1 MTRWQAA
8 PILAALLAAAARAG
22 AQDNP
27 AIREAVRLAG
37 DGRGDEARRIVA
49 TELSRARPGE
59 TVYVEA
65 LYWRA
70 RLTAVGD
77 SAERDLRRIAIEY
90 PTSRWAPEALLQLAQ
105 LAMAAGNPVSAFALA
120 ERLRS
125 DYPDSDVRPQAAFW
139 AGRAA
144 FDLGEDRAA
153 CALLDSA
160 RTEGAADIEFVNRV
174 AFYRSRCGAV
184 PAGPG
189 PDAPSVSQPAAPTP
203 SEIPSRGPAPA
214 RPDTARSVPTPP
226 PADARPTAQPT
237 PTRPPPAA
245 PPAPTP
251 AGRFTVQVAAVR
263 TDREEQGVLR
273 VLRRAGYE
281 GRVVPGDDGYRRIR
295 VGGYATEAEALGAA
309 RRLRPVVGGRPFVVR
324 QP

>member
-1 MTRWQAA
+1 MTRWRAI
-8 PILAALLAAAARAG
+8 PMLAALLTAVAAPAG

-49 TELSRARPGE
+49 AELSRARPGDAP
-59 TVYVEA
+59 YIEA

-125 DYPDSDVRPQAAFW
+125 DYPDSELRPQAAFW

-144 FDLGEDRAA
+144 FDLGEARAA

-160 RTEGAADIEFVNRV
+160 RTEGASDIEFMNRV
-174 AFYRSRCGAV
+174 AFYWSRCGAV
-184 PAGPG
+184 PA
-189 PDAPSVSQPAAPTP
+189 QT
-203 SEIPSRGPAPA
+203 
-214 RPDTARSVPTPP
+214 DTARTTPTLPL
-226 PADARPTAQPT
+226 AGARPSAQPT
-237 PTRPPPAA
+237 PAHQPAAA
-245 PPAPTP
+245 PPASAPTR
-251 AGRFTVQVAAVR
+251 RFTVQVAAVR

-273 VLRRAGYE
+273 ALRRAGYE
-281 GRVVPGDDGYRRIR
+281 GHIVAGDDGFRRIR
-295 VGGYATEAEALGAA
+295 VGGYATEAEALSAA

-324 QP
+324 EP

>member
-1 MTRWQAA
+1 VTRWRAV
-8 PILAALLAAAARAG
+8 PILAALLAALASHAG

-49 TELSRARPGE
+49 EELSRARPGE
-59 TVYVEA
+59 TAYIEA

-90 PTSRWAPEALLQLAQ
+90 PTSRWAPDALLQLAQ
-105 LAMAAGNPVSAFALA
+105 LALAAGNPVSAFALA

-125 DYPDSDVRPQAAFW
+125 DYPESDL

-144 FDLGEDRAA
+144 FDLGEARAA

-160 RTEGAADIEFVNRV
+160 RTEGAADIEFLNRV
-174 AFYRSRCGAV
+174 TFYRSRCSAM
-184 PAGPG
+184 PART
-189 PDAPSVSQPAAPTP
+189 DTAPAAPAP
-203 SEIPSRGPAPA
+203 LPQPA
-214 RPDTARSVPTPP
+214 
-226 PADARPTAQPT
+226 
-237 PTRPPPAA
+237 AA
-245 PPAPTP
+245 PPAPAP
-251 AGRFTVQVAAVR
+251 SGRFAVQVAAVR

-273 VLRRAGYE
+273 ALRGAGFE
-281 GRVVPGDDGYRRIR
+281 GRVVAGDDGFRRIR
-295 VGGYATEAEALGAA
+295 VGGYATEADALSAA
-309 RRLRPVVGGRPFVVR
+309 LRLRPVVGGRPFVVR
-324 QP
+324 ER

>member
-1 MTRWQAA
+1 MRARA
-8 PILAALLAAAARAG
+8 VLVLAALVAASNPPAR

-37 DGRGDEARRIVA
+37 DGRGDEARRLVA
-49 TELSRARPGE
+49 TELSRAQPGDPA
-59 TVYVEA
+59 YIEA

-125 DYPDSDVRPQAAFW
+125 DYPDSELRPQAAFW

-144 FDLGEDRAA
+144 FDLGDTHAG

-160 RTEGAADIEFVNRV
+160 RTEGAADIEFANRV
-174 AFYRSRCGAV
+174 AFYRGRCGV
-184 PAGPG
+184 
-189 PDAPSVSQPAAPTP
+189 V
-203 SEIPSRGPAPA
+203 
-214 RPDTARSVPTPP
+214 
-226 PADARPTAQPT
+226 
-237 PTRPPPAA
+237 PAA
-245 PPAPTP
+245 PPAGVAAPPGPPPTP
-251 AGRFTVQVAAVR
+251 PVATDSASRAPARSDTARLAPATPPTEVRPATPPTPRQPAAAPLISIPSGHYTVQVAAAR

-273 VLRRAGYE
+273 QLRRAGYE
-281 GRVVPGDDGYRRIR
+281 GSVIAGDDGFRRIR
-295 VGGYATEAEALGAA
+295 VGSYATEAEALQVA
-309 RRLRPVVGGRPFVVR
+309 RRLRPVVGGRPFVVH

>member
-1 MTRWQAA
+1 MTRWRAI
-8 PILAALLAAAARAG
+8 PILAALLMAVAGRAG
-22 AQDNP
+22 AQDNQ

-37 DGRGDEARRIVA
+37 DGRGDEARRIVGA
-49 TELSRARPGE
+49 ELSRARPGE
-59 TVYVEA
+59 APYIEA

-90 PTSRWAPEALLQLAQ
+90 PTSRWAPDALLQLTQ

-125 DYPDSDVRPQAAFW
+125 DYPDSDLRPQAAFW

-144 FDLGEDRAA
+144 FDLGEARAA

-160 RTEGAADIEFVNRV
+160 RTEAAADVEFMNRV
-174 AFYRSRCGAV
+174 AFYRSRCSAA
-184 PAGPG
+184 PTRTDTARATP
-189 PDAPSVSQPAAPTP
+189 APSPQPAAAQPAT
-203 SEIPSRGPAPA
+203 APA
-214 RPDTARSVPTPP
+214 
-226 PADARPTAQPT
+226 
-237 PTRPPPAA
+237 
-245 PPAPTP
+245 
-251 AGRFTVQVAAVR
+251 GHFTVQVAAVR

-273 VLRRAGYE
+273 ALRASGFE
-281 GRVVPGDDGYRRIR
+281 GRVVTGADAFRRIR
-295 VGGYATEAEALGAA
+295 VGGYATEAEALSAA

-324 QP
+324 EP

>member
-1 MTRWQAA
+1 VTRWRAI
-8 PILAALLAAAARAG
+8 PLLAALLAAMAAPAG

-49 TELSRARPGE
+49 AELSRATPGE
-59 TVYVEA
+59 AAYIEA

-77 SAERDLRRIAIEY
+77 SAERDLRRVAIEY

-125 DYPDSDVRPQAAFW
+125 DYPDSELRPHAAFW

-144 FDLGEDRAA
+144 FDLGDARAA
-153 CALLDSA
+153 CAALDSA
-160 RTEGAADIEFVNRV
+160 RVEGAADIEFVNRV
-174 AFYRSRCGAV
+174 AFYRSRCA
-184 PAGPG
+184 A
-189 PDAPSVSQPAAPTP
+189 APAA
-203 SEIPSRGPAPA
+203 SRT
-214 RPDTARSVPTPP
+214 DSV
-226 PADARPTAQPT
+226 RPT
-237 PTRPPPAA
+237 PTVPPTEARPSAQPAPERRPAAA
-245 PPAPTP
+245 PPASAPT
-251 AGRFTVQVAAVR
+251 GRFTVQVAAVR
-263 TDREEQGVLR
+263 TDREEQDILR
-273 VLRRAGYE
+273 MLRAAGFE
-281 GRVVPGDDGYRRIR
+281 GRAAAGGDGFRRIR
-295 VGGYATEAEALGAA
+295 VGDYATEAEALGAA